1 MKLVL
6 TVLTAVALLDPGKMR
21 CSLWLAEPEGG
32 TADCSDEADQV
43 SASGTVGTDGG
54 HGGSQKRAP
63 ALRSAVRGLHCKLH
77 DTRYTATGTTTTARR
92 TGTHGQWQLGHGLD
106 GCTYGCSDDARGAA
120 AATEQQYPPEERAD
134 TKCRRQHE
142 HQSEELMS
150 SSARSRTVLQVHVPR
165 KVVGVH
171 GDFVID
177 VHEEA
182 DECEILE
189 ICALVQ
195 DQRDLTDEQ
204 GDRMVDYVR
213 DAEQLTVQDQK
224 EHSGLVT
231 SNWGFSA

>member
-1 MKLVL
+1 
-6 TVLTAVALLDPGKMR
+6 
-21 CSLWLAEPEGG
+21 
-32 TADCSDEADQV
+32 
-43 SASGTVGTDGG
+43 
-54 HGGSQKRAP
+54 
-63 ALRSAVRGLHCKLH
+63 
-77 DTRYTATGTTTTARR
+77 
-92 TGTHGQWQLGHGLD
+92 
-106 GCTYGCSDDARGAA
+106 
-120 AATEQQYPPEERAD
+120 
-134 TKCRRQHE
+134 
-142 HQSEELMS
+142 MS
-150 SSARSRTVLQVHVPR
+150 SSARSRAVLQVHVPR

-204 GDRMVDYVR
+204 GDRVVDYVR

>member
-1 MKLVL
+1 MKPVL

-77 DTRYTATGTTTTARR
+77 DTQRQ
-92 TGTHGQWQLGHGLD
+92 GQQP
-106 GCTYGCSDDARGAA
+106 
-120 AATEQQYPPEERAD
+120 QQEERAPTD
-134 TKCRRQHE
+134 SGSSAMDSMAARMDAAMTHVEPRQPLNSSIHQKSVLTQSAGQQHE

-150 SSARSRTVLQVHVPR
+150 SSARSRAVLQVHVPR